1 MIKKLHKRVS
11 TTETNF
17 ESNEGERTLLC
28 SNKGG
33 MRSPSLDLG
42 ISANSTE
49 DELIGIL
56 ADILVEG
63 FLWQHKHGK
72 QHTTEGSDLLPGI
85 HKRTS

>member
-1 MIKKLHKRVS
+1 MKKLHKREN
-11 TTETNF
+11 TTAIHF
-17 ESNEGERTLLC
+17 EPNEGERTLLC

-42 ISANSTE
+42 ISPDSTQ

-63 FLWQHKHGK
+63 FLWQHKYGK
-72 QHTTEGSDLLPGI
+72 RNTTQGSDLLPGI
-85 HKRTS
+85 NKGTS